1 MQAPEW
7 NREDRAGSLEKW
19 IEELNAEARKQ
30 FLEAGSHI
38 EIFFLFNDDGLM
50 EVVPIV
56 GMEKDEIVA
65 ELKKMLSERDGY
77 AFIHIS
83 EGTMRNMDSADKADM
98 LLVHAESR
106 EGVSM
111 AWCSTVAMRGEEK
124 LLLDSVRI
132 DGDKLAGRFAHIF
145 SDL

>member
-1 MQAPEW
+1 M
-7 NREDRAGSLEKW
+7 
-19 IEELNAEARKQ
+19 
-30 FLEAGSHI
+30 
-38 EIFFLFNDDGLM
+38 
-50 EVVPIV
+50 
-56 GMEKDEIVA
+56 
-65 ELKKMLSERDGY
+65 
-77 AFIHIS
+77 
-83 EGTMRNMDSADKADM
+83 
-98 LLVHAESR
+98 VHAESR